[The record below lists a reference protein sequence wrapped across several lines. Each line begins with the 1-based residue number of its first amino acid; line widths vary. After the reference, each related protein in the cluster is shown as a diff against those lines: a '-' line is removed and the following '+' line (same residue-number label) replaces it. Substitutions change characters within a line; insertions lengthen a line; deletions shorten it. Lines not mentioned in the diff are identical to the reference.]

1 MGGYGRTLL
10 CTKKD
15 EESAARLYT
24 PFANENMAT
33 SVANNIQ
40 SFTSQKKVKSHPS
53 RVKGLF
59 GDLL

>member
-1 MGGYGRTLL
+1 MY
-10 CTKKD
+10 KKD